1 MKNIFILSSVL
12 LLAFVLT
19 SCSKKDEPVTQKQ
32 NTNKTENTT
41 NDGEEVPMTKEEVFS
56 STLVQDIAGEEN
68 EALEFYLEESI
79 YPVVSKS
86 NKVTLDKISGSLYL
100 LSYDENG
107 TMKHWIIKEYY
118 SPVKDEMVFDKTET
132 QTDAVKQ
139 FIK

>member
-1 MKNIFILSSVL
+1 MLKIIPILFLVFI
-12 LLAFVLT
+12 LT
-19 SCSKKDEPVTQKQ
+19 SCSKKDEPTSQKP

-79 YPVVSKS
+79 YPMVSKS
-86 NKVTLDKISGSLYL
+86 NKVTLDKISGSLFL

-107 TMKHWIIKEYY
+107 TMKHCIIKEYY
-118 SPVKDEMVFDKTET
+118 SPVKDEMVFDKVET
-132 QTDAVKQ
+132 HTDAVKQ
-139 FIK
+139 FVK